1 MARRKGGVAAPKS
14 DTDQQKSSWK
24 DKLSEQQLNRK
35 RAADRQLVR
44 ENRNRARQTIAV
56 LEERVHLLSS
66 QQPDKLVAELLRDNA
81 SLEAEKS
88 ALRERL
94 QAVLLAAGLS
104 REQSNDVIGNAANS
118 EDTNVDPTITSS
130 QPEEQTRQEVELLQ
144 DISHQL
150 QTSLPETAEFNSSL
164 VEFKAQAPEK
174 FDLITE
180 LDSRMAI
187 GETPSPFPEIF
198 ANLQRSGTTPAQGFS
213 DDEFYES
220 LILWRQ
226 RYVKDGGAYDIARRI
241 FHIQRAPTFLTKE
254 RLSELVHKPDLLE
267 IMLQQLELQN
277 PQLPA
282 SSPCEA
288 IDYCNG
294 SGDNTLAL
302 LKKEMAVCAF
312 EAVRPW
318 NYCSPVARITMF
330 WALYRI
336 LAVCVLLAPSH
347 GHVFLTVLLL
357 ATRIPYS
364 QESLQ
369 LPSMVSPS
377 IHTDVPSA
385 SIVC

>member
-1 MARRKGGVAAPKS
+1 MARRKGVASASKS
-14 DTDQQKSSWK
+14 DTDQQKASWK

-66 QQPDKLVAELLRDNA
+66 QQPDKLVADLLRDNA

-94 QAVLLAAGLS
+94 QAVFLAVGLS
-104 REQSNDVIGNAANS
+104 REQSNDIIGSATNS
-118 EDTNVDPTITSS
+118 EDTSIHPTITSS
-130 QPEEQTRQEVELLQ
+130 QPDEQTRQEVELLQ
-144 DISHQL
+144 DTSHQL
-150 QTSLPETAEFNSSL
+150 RTSSPETAEFNSSL
-164 VEFKAQAPEK
+164 IELKAQAPEK

-180 LDSRMAI
+180 LDSRMAV

-198 ANLQRSGTTPAQGFS
+198 ANLQRSGTNPAQGFS

-226 RYVKDGGAYDIARRI
+226 RYVKDGGAYDIAQRI
-241 FHIQRAPTFLTKE
+241 FHVQRAPTYLTKE
-254 RLSELVHKPDLLE
+254 RLSELVHKPNLLE
-267 IMLQQLELQN
+267 IVLQQLELEN

-282 SSPCEA
+282 SSLCEA
-288 IDYCNG
+288 IDSCNG
-294 SGDNTLAL
+294 SEENTLSI

-336 LAVCVLLAPSH
+336 LAVCVPLTPSH
-347 GHVFLTVLLL
+347 VNVFLTVLL
-357 ATRIPYS
+357 ATRIPYP

-369 LPSMVSPS
+369 LPSMVPPA